1 MIRTTLRR
9 GLVELRSYWQ
19 PKPDMGPVTV
29 LCHCHYPELVPPLIR
44 ALRRLPGDAAIH
56 VSSSRAEVFDRW
68 TALRRRLPAPTR
80 FHLVENRGRD
90 IRPFFELARSVPLE
104 PDTLVLKLHGKQ
116 SAYSPHGTNW
126 RRDLLSGL
134 LPPDRRALGRIAERF
149 RAQSRLGILG
159 APRSFISHPVYW
171 GENRETVTR
180 IMREATGREPDE
192 ADLGFFAG
200 SMFWIR
206 GSLLQ
211 RLLPHVDIEAFE
223 PEPLRQDGTYAHAIE
238 RIVPMMAR
246 HLGWAVGEVGHD
258 RMLDPDTVRE
268 RKIAYL

>member
-9 GLVELRSYWQ
+9 ALVEVRSYWQ

-29 LCHCHYPELVPPLIR
+29 LCHCHYPDLVPPLVR
-44 ALRRLPGDAAIH
+44 ALRRLPDDATIH

-68 TALRRRLPAPTR
+68 TMLRRRSHAPTQ
-80 FHLVENRGRD
+80 FYLVENRGRD
-90 IRPFFELARSVPLE
+90 IRPFFELARSLALE
-104 PDTLVLKLHGKQ
+104 PETLVLKLHGKQ

-149 RAQSRLGILG
+149 RAEPRLGMLG

-171 GENRETVTR
+171 GENRETVKR
-180 IMREATGREPDE
+180 FMRERTGREPDE

-206 GSLLQ
+206 GALLQSLLP
-211 RLLPHVDIEAFE
+211 LVDLEAFE
-223 PEPLRQDGTYAHAIE
+223 PEPLPQDGAYAHAIE
-238 RIVPMMAR
+238 RIMPMMAR
-246 HLGWAVGEVGHD
+246 HMGWALGEIGRD
-258 RMLDPDTVRE
+258 TMLDPDAVRE
-268 RKIAYL
+268 RKIVYL